1 MSVLGVDKIK
11 KLIKEEKLVESLGD
25 RDLENPE
32 GAGLDLRLGEIFK
45 IRGETF
51 LGVEKRKTVD
61 SVSVAKFDPKKRST
75 FTIKP
80 GEFYLVQT
88 MERVNLPDY
97 LVATMHARS
106 TLLRS
111 GIWLLTTQI
120 APGYKGP
127 LNIGMKN
134 MGNADFT
141 VELGARILHIIFW
154 EVSGQGA
161 AYRGQWQGGRVTTK
175 EEETQV

>member
-1 MSVLGVDKIK
+1 MALGVDRIK
-11 KLIKEEKLVESLGD
+11 KLIEEISLVESLGA

-32 GAGLDLRLGEIFK
+32 GAGLDLRVGEIFK
-45 IRGETF
+45 IKGETT
-51 LGVEKRKTVD
+51 LGVEKRRTVD
-61 SVSVAKFDPKKRST
+61 SISVAKYDPKKPTT

-80 GEFYLVQT
+80 DEFFLVQT

-97 LVATMHARS
+97 LVATMHPRS

-127 LNIGMKN
+127 LNVGMKN
-134 MGNADFT
+134 MGNSNFT

-154 EVSGQGA
+154 EVSGKGA
-161 AYRGQWQGGRVTTK
+161 AYRGQWQGGRVTTEK
-175 EEETQV
+175 EETQV

>member
-1 MSVLGVDKIK
+1 VALGVDRIK
-11 KLIKEEKLVESLGD
+11 KLIKEIKLVESLGT

-45 IRGETF
+45 ISGETV

-61 SVSVAKFDPKKRST
+61 STSVAKFNDKKPNS

-88 MERVNLPDY
+88 LEKINLPNF
-97 LVATMHARS
+97 LVATFHPRS

-111 GIWLLTTQI
+111 GIWLLTTQA
-120 APGYKGP
+120 APGYCGP
-127 LNIGMKN
+127 LNFGLKN
-134 MGNADFT
+134 MGNSK
-141 VELGARILHIIFW
+141 VEIELGARIVHVIFW
-154 EVSGQGA
+154 EVSGKGA
-161 AYRGQWQGGRVTTK
+161 SYRGQWQGGRVTTEK
-175 EEETQV
+175 EETQV

>member
-1 MSVLGVDKIK
+1 MALGVDRIK

-32 GAGLDLRLGEIFK
+32 GAGLDLRVGEIFK
-45 IRGETF
+45 IEGVTV
-51 LGVEKRKTVD
+51 LGIEKRKTVG
-61 SVSVAKFDPKKRST
+61 SKSVAKFDPKKPTS

-88 MERVNLPDY
+88 IERVNLPDY
-97 LVATMHARS
+97 LVATMHPRS

-111 GIWLLTTQI
+111 GVWLLTTQI

-127 LNIGMKN
+127 LNIGLKN
-134 MGNADFT
+134 MGNNDFT
-141 VELGARILHIIFW
+141 VELGARIVHVIFW

-161 AYRGQWQGGRVTTK
+161 SYRGQWQGGRVTTTK
-175 EEETQV
+175 EETQV

>member
-11 KLIKEEKLVESLGD
+11 RLIKEIKLVEALGQ

-32 GAGLDLRLGEIFK
+32 GAGLDLRLGEVFK
-45 IRGETF
+45 IKGETF

-61 SVSVAKFDPKKRST
+61 SVSVAKYNPKKVT
-75 FTIKP
+75 AFTIKP

-88 MERVNLPDY
+88 IERVNLPDY
-97 LVATMHARS
+97 LVATMHPRS

-111 GIWLLTTQI
+111 GVWLLTTQI

-127 LNIGMKN
+127 LNIGLKN

-141 VELGARILHIIFW
+141 VELGARILHVIFW

-161 AYRGQWQGGRVTTK
+161 NYRGQWQGGRVTTTK
-175 EEETQV
+175 EETQV

>member
-1 MSVLGVDKIK
+1 MALGVDKIK
-11 KLIKEEKLVESLGD
+11 RLIKEIKLVESLGD

-32 GAGLDLRLGEIFK
+32 GAGLDLRVGEIFK
-45 IRGETF
+45 IEGDTV
-51 LGVEKRKTVD
+51 LGIEKRKTVD
-61 SVSVAKFDPKKRST
+61 SKRVAKFDPKKPTS

-88 MERVNLPDY
+88 IERVNLPDY
-97 LVATMHARS
+97 LVATMHPRS

-111 GIWLLTTQI
+111 GVWLLTTQI

-127 LNIGMKN
+127 LNIGLKN
-134 MGNADFT
+134 MGNNDFT
-141 VELGARILHIIFW
+141 VELGARLVHVIFW

-161 AYRGQWQGGRVTTK
+161 SYRGQWQGGRVTTTK
-175 EEETQV
+175 EETQV

>member
-1 MSVLGVDKIK
+1 MALGVDRIK
-11 KLIKEEKLVESLGD
+11 KLIQEINLVEDLGQ

-45 IRGETF
+45 IEGETF
-51 LGVEKRKTVD
+51 LGEEKRKTV
-61 SVSVAKFDPKKRST
+61 SHTSVAKYDPKKKTS
-75 FTIKP
+75 FTVKP
-80 GEFYLVQT
+80 GEFFLVQT
-88 MERVNLPDY
+88 VENVNLPDY
-97 LVATMHARS
+97 LVATMHPRS

-111 GIWLLTTQI
+111 GVWLLTTQI

-127 LNIGMKN
+127 LNVGLKN

-154 EVSGQGA
+154 EVSGKGA
-161 AYRGQWQGGRVTTK
+161 MYRGQWQGGRVTTEK
-175 EEETQV
+175 EEKQV

>member
-1 MSVLGVDKIK
+1 MALGVDKIK
-11 KLIKEEKLVESLGD
+11 RLIKEIRLVEALGN

-32 GAGLDLRLGEIFK
+32 GAGLDLRVGEIFK
-45 IRGETF
+45 IEGDTV
-51 LGVEKRKTVD
+51 LGIEKRKTVG
-61 SVSVAKFDPKKRST
+61 SKSVAKFDPKKPTS

-88 MERVNLPDY
+88 IERVNLPDY
-97 LVATMHARS
+97 LVATMHPRS

-111 GIWLLTTQI
+111 GVWLLTTQI

-127 LNIGMKN
+127 LNIGLKN
-134 MGNADFT
+134 MGNNDFT
-141 VELGARILHIIFW
+141 VELGARIVHVIFW

-161 AYRGQWQGGRVTTK
+161 SYRGQWQGGRVTTTK
-175 EEETQV
+175 EETQV

>member
-1 MSVLGVDKIK
+1 MILGHSELK
-11 KLIKEEKLVESLGD
+11 KLIKSNKLITGLSK

-32 GAGLDLRLGEIFK
+32 GAGLDLRVGEIFK
-45 IRGETF
+45 IEGDTV
-51 LGVEKRKTVD
+51 LGIEKRKTVD
-61 SVSVAKFDPKKRST
+61 SKRVAKFDPKKPTS

-88 MERVNLPDY
+88 IERVNLPDY
-97 LVATMHARS
+97 LVATMHPRS

-111 GIWLLTTQI
+111 GVWLLTTQI

-127 LNIGMKN
+127 LNIGLKN
-134 MGNADFT
+134 MGNNDFT
-141 VELGARILHIIFW
+141 VELGARIVHVIFW

-161 AYRGQWQGGRVTTK
+161 SYRGQWQGGRVTTTK
-175 EEETQV
+175 EETQV